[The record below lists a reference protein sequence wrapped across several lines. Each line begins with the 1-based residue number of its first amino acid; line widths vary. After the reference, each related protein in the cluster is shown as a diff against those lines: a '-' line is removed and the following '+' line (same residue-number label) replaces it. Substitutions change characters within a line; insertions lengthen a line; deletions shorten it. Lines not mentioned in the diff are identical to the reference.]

1 MAGEIAEFLRQM
13 GERSGST
20 KSTVLKSL
28 GWLLFLLLTAT
39 VSASKF
45 SAQPWLVIAL
55 AAMTGL
61 TVLVYLGAYIYF
73 ALTDSDALRSEKF
86 TLQKI
91 GLEHGYIGDDLTGWT
106 RIKKATVA
114 DALEIEDA
122 KIDTEVKEEK

>member
-1 MAGEIAEFLRQM
+1 M
-13 GERSGST
+13 GERSGSA

-45 SAQPWLVIAL
+45 SAQPWLTIFL
-55 AAMTGL
+55 AIMTGL
-61 TVLVYLGAYIYF
+61 TVLVYLAAYIYF

-91 GLEHGYIGDDLTGWT
+91 GIEHGYIGDDLTGWT
-106 RIKKATVA
+106 RIKQVTVGG
-114 DALEIEDA
+114 AL
-122 KIDTEVKEEK
+122 K